1 MKEYLNS
8 IRYCCVYFRL
18 LKDKKSNHFS
28 LLLFRYL
35 FFQLKKQNISY
46 DDLIMLEYI
55 NMKHINDYIDAKQI
69 QIIDPAHLRIIHKN
83 DETITEQFLLSYI
96 VNHFS
101 FKNEYCV
108 L

>member
-1 MKEYLNS
+1 M
-8 IRYCCVYFRL
+8 

-46 DDLIMLEYI
+46 DELITLEYV
-55 NMKHINDYIDAKQI
+55 NMKPINDYIDAKQI
-69 QIIDPAHLRIIHKN
+69 QIIHPAHLRIIHKN

-101 FKNEYCV
+101 FKNEYC
-108 L
+108 LL